1 MCYPGQK
8 GEKGRPGDRG
18 LDGLRGQK
26 GDPGI
31 NGRQGGVGQPGPPGV
46 QGRDGQKGNDGF
58 PGQPGGPRFDVDCST
73 AFRSNSVNVCF
84 NTGCSA

>member
-31 NGRQGGVGQPGPPGV
+31 NGRQGLFLGFFDLIGHLHDEVGHTMFWK
-46 QGRDGQKGNDGF
+46 RL
-58 PGQPGGPRFDVDCST
+58 PRANIVHLRFK
-73 AFRSNSVNVCF
+73 
-84 NTGCSA
+84 